1 MANKPSTSIPQQIQ
15 LLKRRGMLFRDEAFA
30 ARFLSSVSYY
40 RLKGYWWDMQVDK
53 TAHTFQPG
61 TVFEDIVERYE
72 FDRHLRLIVFDAIER
87 IEVALPTQMVNLLS
101 QQYGGLWYLD
111 PTLFEP
117 TTITGKP
124 GAKTVHQAL
133 LDELYKEFNRSQEI
147 FIKDQRQRYPNHDAD
162 CWKIMEVASMGT
174 LSKLY
179 KTLRHQLPEKAFIA
193 QGMGL
198 RLHSEL
204 ASWLE
209 AISYVR
215 NISAHHSRL
224 WSRNMVKT
232 PAEKI
237 KNPVGPWFST
247 PLEPVQAKKPFLI
260 LSAMVYLCNHVSP
273 GNHVR
278 EKIAAL
284 FAQHGKLPIYKLGF
298 LGDWQE
304 QPVWARTA

>member
-1 MANKPSTSIPQQIQ
+1 MANKVSISIPQQIQ

-40 RLKGYWWDMQVDK
+40 RFKGYWWDMQVDK
-53 TAHTFQPG
+53 TRHTLQPG
-61 TVFEDIVERYE
+61 TFFEDIVERYE
-72 FDRHLRLIVFDAIER
+72 FDRRLRLIVFDAIER
-87 IEVALPTQMVNLLS
+87 IEVALRTNMVNLLS

-111 PTLFEP
+111 PALFEP
-117 TTITGKP
+117 TTVTGKP
-124 GAKTVHQAL
+124 GGKTVHQAL
-133 LDELYKEFNRSQEI
+133 LDELNKEFNRSQEI
-147 FIKDQRQRYPNHDAD
+147 FIKDQRQRYPDHDAD
-162 CWKIMEVASMGT
+162 AWKIMEVASMGT

-179 KTLRHQLPEKAFIA
+179 KTLRHQLPEKAQIA

-232 PAEKI
+232 PVESI
-237 KNPVGPWFST
+237 KNPMGPWLNR
-247 PLEPVQAKKPFLI
+247 PLEAVQAKKPFLI
-260 LSAMVYLCNHVSP
+260 LSAMVYLCNHVAP
-273 GNHVR
+273 DNHVGQQLAELLR
-278 EKIAAL
+278 RYRR
-284 FAQHGKLPIYKLGF
+284 LPIYKLGF
-298 LGDWQE
+298 MGMWRE
-304 QPVWARTA
+304 QPVWSQAA